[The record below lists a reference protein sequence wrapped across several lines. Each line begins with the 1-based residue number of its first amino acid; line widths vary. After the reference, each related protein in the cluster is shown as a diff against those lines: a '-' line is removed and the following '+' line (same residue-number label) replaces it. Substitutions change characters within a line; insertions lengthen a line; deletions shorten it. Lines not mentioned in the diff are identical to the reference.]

1 MELSERP
8 RQKSRLLQREFLGA
22 YWLSR
27 FYWIATISEKRSVIM
42 RELVWVFIGGGLGSI
57 CRYAIT
63 ILLKETDSL
72 YPWPT
77 LLANA
82 IGSLL
87 IGVLADQLMRSTSVQ
102 SANALFWIIGF
113 CGGLTTFSAFALE
126 NLTLFRTSSGISLL
140 IYASLTY
147 FVCLGMVVLGTSL
160 SKLIF

>member
-1 MELSERP
+1 MKE
-8 RQKSRLLQREFLGA
+8 
-22 YWLSR
+22 
-27 FYWIATISEKRSVIM
+27 V
-42 RELVWVFIGGGLGSI
+42 VWVFVGGGLGSI

-63 ILLKETDSL
+63 IILKETNSL

-87 IGVLADQLMRSTSVQ
+87 IGVLADQLMRGTSVH
-102 SANALFWIIGF
+102 STNTLFWIIGF

-126 NLTLFRTSSGISLL
+126 NLTLFRTSGSLSL
-140 IYASLTY
+140 VIYASLTY
-147 FVCLGMVVLGTSL
+147 FICLGMVVLGTSL